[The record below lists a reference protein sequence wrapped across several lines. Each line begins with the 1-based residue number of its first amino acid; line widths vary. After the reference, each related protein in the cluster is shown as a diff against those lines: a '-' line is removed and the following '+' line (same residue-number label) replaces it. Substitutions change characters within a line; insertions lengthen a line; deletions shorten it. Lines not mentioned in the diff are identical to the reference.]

1 MKTKIKSHGNKGK
14 DFYSKETSKLESNHT
29 CLAVI
34 ILDSAL
40 KKNDNHCHQMF
51 LKECKYIEKN
61 VVRYIHDSLSDFTSD
76 DEENIK
82 AIRLIFV
89 RVISKE
95 SNTSF
100 TTF

>member
-1 MKTKIKSHGNKGK
+1 MKTKIKSHGKKGK
-14 DFYSKETSKLESNHT
+14 DFYGKETPKLDSNHT
-29 CLAVI
+29 CLARI
-34 ILDSAL
+34 ILDSSL

-61 VVRYIHDSLSDFTSD
+61 VIRYIRDSLSDFTSD

-82 AIRLIFV
+82 AIRLIFEK
-89 RVISKE
+89 VILKV

>member
-1 MKTKIKSHGNKGK
+1 
-14 DFYSKETSKLESNHT
+14 
-29 CLAVI
+29 
-34 ILDSAL
+34 
-40 KKNDNHCHQMF
+40 MF

-61 VVRYIHDSLSDFTSD
+61 VIRYIRDSLSDFTSD

-82 AIRLIFV
+82 AIRLIFE
-89 RVISKE
+89 RVILKV

>member
-1 MKTKIKSHGNKGK
+1 MKTKIKSHGKKGK
-14 DFYSKETSKLESNHT
+14 DFYGKETPKLDSNHT
-29 CLAVI
+29 CLARI
-34 ILDSAL
+34 ILDSSL

-61 VVRYIHDSLSDFTSD
+61 VIRYIRDSLSDFTSD

-82 AIRLIFV
+82 AIRLIFE
-89 RVISKE
+89 RVILKV

>member
-1 MKTKIKSHGNKGK
+1 MKTKIKSHGKKGK
-14 DFYSKETSKLESNHT
+14 DFYGKETPKLDSNHT
-29 CLAVI
+29 CLARI
-34 ILDSAL
+34 ILDSSL

-51 LKECKYIEKN
+51 LKECKYTEKN
-61 VVRYIHDSLSDFTSD
+61 VIRYIRDSLSDFTSD

-82 AIRLIFV
+82 AIRLIFE
-89 RVISKE
+89 RVILKV

>member
-1 MKTKIKSHGNKGK
+1 MKTKIKSHGKKGK
-14 DFYSKETSKLESNHT
+14 DFYGKETPKLDSNHT
-29 CLAVI
+29 CLARI
-34 ILDSAL
+34 ILDSSL

-51 LKECKYIEKN
+51 LKECKYLEKN
-61 VVRYIHDSLSDFTSD
+61 VIRYIRDSLSDFTSD

-82 AIRLIFV
+82 AIRLIFEK
-89 RVISKE
+89 VILKV